1 MKKNTVKALLAL
13 LIFAALTAVA
23 IVIGL
28 KAGYYAPAAPEEGEP
43 LSAANWLPAVWWFVT
58 GVLAALAVISLARL
72 PLRRPGLP
80 AWLKL
85 LIYGIAVAA
94 FVVGLVMAASDLGV
108 DINAI
113 VIGLGVVGT
122 CVAIGCE
129 PLMYDLVGGLGFIS
143 GRDFEV
149 GDIITIDGFRGTVT
163 DITLRCVKL
172 RDAGGNINMVRNSE
186 IASVVNLSRNPSTAV
201 VRIPYDPESG
211 DLVAFETRL
220 KAGFDKLAAENPDVF
235 PSAPVYQ
242 GVDSYDADGAVL
254 LVTAEVPEDRLYA
267 ARRLM
272 NRTVIL
278 LGEEEEEE
286 EEEEAAPEETL

>member
-1 MKKNTVKALLAL
+1 MKKNTVKSLIAL
-13 LIFAALTAVA
+13 LIFAALTAVV

-28 KAGYYAPAAPEEGEP
+28 KAGLYAPAAPEEGAA
-43 LSAANWLPAVWWFVT
+43 LSVGNWLPAILWFVT
-58 GVLAALAVISLARL
+58 GLLAALTVISFARL
-72 PLRRPGLP
+72 PLRKPGLP

-85 LIYGIAVAA
+85 LIYAAAVVA
-94 FVVGLVMAASDLGV
+94 FVTGLVLAASDLGV

-172 RDAGGNINMVRNSE
+172 RDAGGNINMIRNSE
-186 IASVVNLSRNPSTAV
+186 IASVVNLSRHPSAAV
-201 VRIPYDPESG
+201 VRIPYDPEAG
-211 DLVAFETRL
+211 DLEAFEKRL
-220 KAGFDKLAAENPDVF
+220 KAGFAKLARENPDVF
-235 PSAPVYQ
+235 PAAPVYQ
-242 GVDSYDADGAVL
+242 GVDSCDADGAVL
-254 LVTAEVPEDRLYA
+254 LVTAEVPEERLYA

-278 LGEEEEEE
+278 LGEEEKEGP
-286 EEEEAAPEETL
+286 EEAL

>member
-1 MKKNTVKALLAL
+1 MKKNTVKSLVAL
-13 LIFAALTAVA
+13 LIFTLLAAAV
-23 IVIGL
+23 IVTGL
-28 KAGYYAPAAPEEGEP
+28 KLGYYPPAAPEEGES
-43 LSAANWLPAVWWFVT
+43 LTVANWLPAIWWFFT
-58 GVLAALAVISLARL
+58 GLLTALAVISLAHL
-72 PLRRPGLP
+72 PLRRSGLP

-85 LIYGIAVAA
+85 LIYSIAVVA

-186 IASVVNLSRNPSTAV
+186 IASVVNLSRHPSTAV
-201 VRIPYDPESG
+201 VRVPYDPENG
-211 DLVAFETRL
+211 DLEAFEYRL
-220 KAGFDKLAAENPDVF
+220 KAGFDSLAAEHPDIF

-242 GVDSYDADGAVL
+242 GVDSYDTDGAVL
-254 LVTAEVPEDRLYA
+254 LVTAEVPEDRLFA

-278 LGEEEEEE
+278 LGEEEK
-286 EEEEAAPEETL
+286 EEEASGEDL

>member
-1 MKKNTVKALLAL
+1 MKKNTARVLASL
-13 LIFAALTAVA
+13 LIFALLTAA
-23 IVIGL
+23 MIVVGL
-28 KAGYYAPAAPEEGEP
+28 KAGYYLPAAPGEEEG
-43 LSAANWLPAVWWFVT
+43 LTAANWIPAIWWFFT
-58 GVLAALAVISLARL
+58 GIFAALAVVSFARL
-72 PLRRPGLP
+72 PLRKPGLP

-85 LIYGIAVAA
+85 LIYGIGVLA

-172 RDAGGNINMVRNSE
+172 RDAGGNINMIRNSE
-186 IASVVNLSRNPSTAV
+186 IASVVNLSRHPSAAV
-201 VRIPYDPESG
+201 VRIPYDPETG
-211 DLVAFETRL
+211 DLAAFEEKL
-220 KAGFDKLAAENPDVF
+220 KAGFEKLAAENPDVF
-235 PSAPVYQ
+235 PAAPVYQ

-254 LVTAEVPEDRLYA
+254 LVTAEVPEDRLYT

-278 LGEEEEEE
+278 LGEEEKGEES
-286 EEEEAAPEETL
+286 AEETL

>member
-1 MKKNTVKALLAL
+1 MKKNTVKSLIAL
-13 LIFAALTAVA
+13 LIFAALTAVV

-28 KAGYYAPAAPEEGEP
+28 KAGLYAPAAPEEGAA
-43 LSAANWLPAVWWFVT
+43 LSVGNWLPAILWFVT
-58 GVLAALAVISLARL
+58 GLLAALTVISFARL
-72 PLRRPGLP
+72 PLHKPGLP

-85 LIYGIAVAA
+85 LIYGAAVVA
-94 FVVGLVMAASDLGV
+94 FVTGLVLAASDLGV

-172 RDAGGNINMVRNSE
+172 RDAGGNINMIRNSE
-186 IASVVNLSRNPSTAV
+186 IASVVNLSRHPSAAV
-201 VRIPYDPESG
+201 VRIPYDPEAG
-211 DLVAFETRL
+211 DLEAFEKRL
-220 KAGFDKLAAENPDVF
+220 KAGFAKLARENPDVF
-235 PSAPVYQ
+235 PAAPVYQ
-242 GVDSYDADGAVL
+242 GVDSCDADGAVL
-254 LVTAEVPEDRLYA
+254 LVTAEVPEERLYA

-272 NRTVIL
+272 NRTVIR
-278 LGEEEEEE
+278 LGEEEKEGP
-286 EEEEAAPEETL
+286 EEAL

>member
-1 MKKNTVKALLAL
+1 MKKNTVKSLIAL
-13 LIFAALTAVA
+13 LIFAALTAVV

-28 KAGYYAPAAPEEGEP
+28 KAGLYAPAAPEEGAA
-43 LSAANWLPAVWWFVT
+43 LSVGNWLPAILWFVT
-58 GVLAALAVISLARL
+58 GLLAALTVISFARL
-72 PLRRPGLP
+72 PLRKPGLP

-85 LIYGIAVAA
+85 LIYGAAVVA
-94 FVVGLVMAASDLGV
+94 FVTGLVLVASDLGV

-172 RDAGGNINMVRNSE
+172 RDAGGNINMIRNSE
-186 IASVVNLSRNPSTAV
+186 IASVVNLSRHPSAAV
-201 VRIPYDPESG
+201 VRIPYDPEAG
-211 DLVAFETRL
+211 DLEAFEKRL
-220 KAGFDKLAAENPDVF
+220 KAGFAKLARENPDVF
-235 PSAPVYQ
+235 PAAPVYQ
-242 GVDSYDADGAVL
+242 GVDSCDADGAVL
-254 LVTAEVPEDRLYA
+254 LVTAEVPEERLYA

-278 LGEEEEEE
+278 LGEEEKEGP
-286 EEEEAAPEETL
+286 EEAL